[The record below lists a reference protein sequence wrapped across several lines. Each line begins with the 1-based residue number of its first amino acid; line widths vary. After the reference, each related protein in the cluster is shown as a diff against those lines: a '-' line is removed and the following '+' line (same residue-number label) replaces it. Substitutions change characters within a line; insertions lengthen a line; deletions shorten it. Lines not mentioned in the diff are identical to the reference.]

1 MTQSAYPA
9 ALRWLLLCVVAL
21 GLVGMHHVTAEASH
35 GAVHKTAGH
44 ETAKHETATHDMAA
58 VAMADPCCTDTPA
71 HDDGSEHNE
80 HNGLHLCLAVLAA
93 AVLLFVA
100 WLLVR
105 RGRTMATWKSPPGNG
120 SAWGRDP
127 PRWRP
132 VPERLSFLCVSRV

>member
-21 GLVGMHHVTAEASH
+21 GLVGMHHVAAESGH
-35 GAVHKTAGH
+35 GH
-44 ETAKHETATHDMAA
+44 ETVA
-58 VAMADPCCTDTPA
+58 VAMADPCCTDMPS
-71 HDDGSEHNE
+71 HDGGGE

-93 AVLLFVA
+93 AALLIVT

-105 RGRTMATWKSPPGNG
+105 KGRIVATWKTRPWNG
-120 SAWGRDP
+120 SVSGRDP

-132 VPERLSFLCVSRV
+132 VPERLSFLCVLRV